1 LGAAVKAFGSV
12 PGVTGGDAAG
22 DYMDDMAER
31 LAHARIVRA
40 GFPES
45 SRYADGTPMATAAAV
60 NNFGAPAKGIPP
72 RPFFTTAVN
81 AGKPVWGRELGE
93 RLKAADYDS
102 AKALESMGMV
112 MAGGIAEK
120 LVETTGP
127 ALSPVTLLLRSRFP
141 TRDGMTPADVW
152 QAFRDVKAGV
162 VPSTTGTG
170 GKPLVWSGQ
179 MLNHLQGPSAYEVS

>member
-1 LGAAVKAFGSV
+1 MASV
-12 PGVTGGDAAG
+12 EGGDKAG
-22 DYMDDMAER
+22 PHLDDLAEK
-31 LAHARIVRA
+31 LARARIVRA
-40 GFPES
+40 GFPEGS
-45 SRYADGTPMATAAAV
+45 EYPDGTPMAMAAAV

-81 AGKPVWGRELGE
+81 EGKPVWGPELGQ
-93 RLKAADYDS
+93 RLVAYGYDS
-102 AKALESMGMV
+102 AKALEDMGQV

-127 ALSPVTLLLRSRFP
+127 PLSPVTLLLRSRFP

-152 QAFRDVKAGV
+152 QAFKDVRSGTVA
-162 VPSTTGTG
+162 STTATG

-179 MLNHLQGPSAYEVS
+179 MLSHLQGPSAYEVS